1 MEGQTVVIAFLPKI
15 NKIGYR
21 YRCLVAVELQINGSL
36 VGFDNS
42 ADGQWKFLVMMIG
55 AGIIGRYF
63 SEN

>member
-1 MEGQTVVIAFLPKI
+1 MEGQTVVVASLPQI

-42 ADGQWKFLVMMIG
+42 ANGQWRFLVMMIG
-55 AGIIGRYF
+55 AWIIGLLF
-63 SEN
+63 